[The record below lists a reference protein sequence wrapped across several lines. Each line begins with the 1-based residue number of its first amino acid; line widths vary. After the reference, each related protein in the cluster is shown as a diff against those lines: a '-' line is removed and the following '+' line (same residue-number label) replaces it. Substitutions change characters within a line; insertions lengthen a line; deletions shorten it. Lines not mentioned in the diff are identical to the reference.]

1 MLVAR
6 QRAPAW
12 GCCRLVE
19 LLVVDHFAH
28 VRARHRDQGTKYGVV
43 LTKRCPTEKSP
54 EARQNN
60 PRVRGCVCGLEDTL
74 PFQHLGIDPVMV
86 CPWSRSFAIA
96 TSTWMHP
103 SLSGGDPVR
112 DLAFLSQPRLFG
124 ELNRQQGLQSARRP
138 PSPLPPESS
147 RAQPIAESSDGII
160 RMGKRQIA
168 RHSAIDIHLELL
180 LHLSKQRCPL
190 FATLIYYCHVPSRPR
205 VPRRFEFRVS
215 VSASYYLTICQ
226 RESTSSFDLSVEPSS
241 S

>member
-1 MLVAR
+1 MSCPVLLLEAAAVQVQVQQALIVNPVHLGRGWGWGWGRCSRCSRCMLKCARGSLLYCRVVSSLVLVTR

-12 GCCRLVE
+12 GCCCLVE

-43 LTKRCPTEKSP
+43 LTKKVPRRKVSRGSAEQP
-54 EARQNN
+54 ESES
-60 PRVRGCVCGLEDTL
+60 VCVCGLEDTL

-124 ELNRQQGLQSARRP
+124 ELKLQQGA
-138 PSPLPPESS
+138 
-147 RAQPIAESSDGII
+147 
-160 RMGKRQIA
+160 
-168 RHSAIDIHLELL
+168 
-180 LHLSKQRCPL
+180 
-190 FATLIYYCHVPSRPR
+190 
-205 VPRRFEFRVS
+205 
-215 VSASYYLTICQ
+215 
-226 RESTSSFDLSVEPSS
+226 
-241 S
+241 